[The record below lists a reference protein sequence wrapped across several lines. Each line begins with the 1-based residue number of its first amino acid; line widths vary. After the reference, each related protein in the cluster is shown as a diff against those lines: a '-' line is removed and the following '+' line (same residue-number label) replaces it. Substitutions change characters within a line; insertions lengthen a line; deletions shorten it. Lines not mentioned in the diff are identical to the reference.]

1 MGRMEPG
8 ESFAVVP
15 IPEKII
21 TEKVFSLELVSIA
34 FCNRNEHAASHFPVV
49 QRSAF
54 PEQPPYE
61 EFIDVRRPRPL
72 PVIHRR
78 RTMYIERAPRHAM
91 DEEFESMVVVV
102 DLNVLTMQIVLLLLL
117 LLREEEV
124 STTTT

>member
-91 DEEFESMVVVV
+91 DEEEVESGGRFKRSDDADRAAAVVAAEGGGGV
-102 DLNVLTMQIVLLLLL
+102 
-117 LLREEEV
+117 
-124 STTTT
+124 TTTT